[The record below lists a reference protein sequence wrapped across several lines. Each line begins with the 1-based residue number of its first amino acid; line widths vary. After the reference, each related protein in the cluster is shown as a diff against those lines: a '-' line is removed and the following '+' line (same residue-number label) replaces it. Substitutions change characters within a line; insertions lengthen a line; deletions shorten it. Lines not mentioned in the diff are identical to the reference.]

1 MEIFKSV
8 HCSWHKR
15 AKVQLYNK
23 NVTVGCVVC
32 LEFQLLEKYDSTLEE
47 AVLIHSSL
55 Y

>member
-8 HCSWHKR
+8 HCSRHKR
-15 AKVQLYNK
+15 AKVLLYNK

-47 AVLIHSSL
+47 AVLIDSSL